1 MNQNSDEEYLDDEEY
16 QSAILQSL
24 NDSHVDYM
32 NIKDSNISDLN
43 INNEEHLMSI
53 IKDIEDLNST
63 IIDIEKYGGI
73 GSNAINKLITKC
85 YKISEELKL
94 LTPKI
99 PTYQL
104 MIEEYSNT
112 NSQCNHSLF
121 KLLND
126 IYLKEQQFEQDK
138 ILKIQQELEFEDNL
152 ILDTKKEEKDYI
164 DKILIQSL
172 QEIKEK
178 ELSEY
183 KSKFE
188 NIHNKIDDQLVNLPI
203 IAMTTKWDLIIIP

>member
-1 MNQNSDEEYLDDEEY
+1 
-16 QSAILQSL
+16 
-24 NDSHVDYM
+24 
-32 NIKDSNISDLN
+32 
-43 INNEEHLMSI
+43 
-53 IKDIEDLNST
+53 
-63 IIDIEKYGGI
+63 
-73 GSNAINKLITKC
+73 
-85 YKISEELKL
+85 
-94 LTPKI
+94 
-99 PTYQL
+99 

-152 ILDTKKEEKDYI
+152 ILDSKKEEKDYI

-172 QEIKEK
+172 EEIKEK

-188 NIHNKIDDQLVNLPI
+188 NIHNKIDDQAVNLRLI
-203 IAMTTKWDLIIIP
+203 HSNGTTKMKIPNYYTLNDICLYIKFNHKNIITKNEEKDVNDLEYLNLEKIKIVDNSKISHITTDDLDISINNLISEKNNLIIRLL